1 VLTRLDIRSFKAF
14 GEPGS
19 EISVTPFMLL
29 VGQNGAGKTSVLQ
42 AIELFGLLTRG
53 NLRQALD
60 QRLWEYGDLVHLK
73 SETKSMRFVA
83 HVELEGQPIEWVL
96 ELGKRKHLGI
106 AAESVMRDGKVLMWR
121 KGRTMERLD
130 ETSGEMVD
138 QVKQTL
144 PSSWLS
150 ALEPE
155 DDDRFPTLGRLARWA
170 RGVRPYVVLDPLV
183 LREPSKPHPD
193 GLGIHGEGLA
203 ALLRDLPP
211 KRRAAAV
218 ERAQAHYEPL
228 REVRATRSSG
238 SGVTRLDIVES
249 RGEGTITLGS
259 RQVSDGLLR
268 LLALAALHELNDKPS
283 VLLFDEIENGVH
295 PHLLGAIVKML
306 RSLAETGIQVVAS
319 THSPVAASFVGSAEE
334 VLLVGRTKGGDID
347 LAPLSASKKW
357 AKMAKAFAPGEAWYA
372 LGERKLLDGVER

>member
-1 VLTRLDIRSFKAF
+1 MLTRLDIRSFKAF
-14 GEPGS
+14 GDPGS
-19 EISVTPFMLL
+19 EISITPFMLI

-53 NLRQALD
+53 NLQQALD
-60 QRLWEYGDLVHLK
+60 QRSWEYGDLVHLK
-73 SETKSMRFVA
+73 SIAASMRFVA
-83 HVELEGQPIEWVL
+83 HVELDGQPLEWML
-96 ELGKRKHLGI
+96 ELGKRRYPGI
-106 AAESVMRDGKVLMWR
+106 AAETVKRDGEVLMR
-121 KGRTMERLD
+121 RTGRTMERLD

-138 QVKQTL
+138 HVKQTL

-183 LREPSKPHPD
+183 LREPSTTHAD
-193 GLGIHGEGLA
+193 GLGIHGEGLS

-211 KRRAAAV
+211 DRRKAAV
-218 ERAQAHYEPL
+218 ERAQSHYKPL
-228 REVRATRSSG
+228 REVRATRSAG
-238 SGVTRLDIVES
+238 SGVTRLDVVES
-249 RGEGTITLGS
+249 RGKSTITLGS

-268 LLALAALHELNDKPS
+268 LLALAALHELDDKPS
-283 VLLFDEIENGVH
+283 ILLFDEIENGVH

-306 RSLAETGIQVVAS
+306 RSLAETGVQVVAS

-334 VLLVGRTKGGDID
+334 VLLVGRTKSGDIE

-357 AKMAKAFAPGEAWYA
+357 KKMAKAFAPGEAWYA